1 MTTAAL
7 EKPQP
12 RVLRGTLLSLL
23 IIPAGIALWT
33 LVWSLGFVS
42 AIVAF
47 AIAVGA
53 VYLFRLGAGGRVGRL
68 GIVIISLVVL
78 VTLVLAFIFGLV
90 VDYARFISEEY
101 NLPFGG
107 LFSNALFWESFG
119 VDLPAMLNAN
129 GLNILLAAVFAV
141 LGTFGTLRSS
151 LKAEAAA
158 DAAAAAPATGL
169 EAPTADATVTPTA
182 DAPAPAASAPTTAAA
197 IPEPTTDAAPDAPAR

>member
-12 RVLRGTLLSLL
+12 RVLRGTLLALL
-23 IIPAGIALWT
+23 VIPVGIALWT
-33 LVWSLGFVS
+33 LVWSLGFIS

-53 VYLFRLGAGGRVGRL
+53 VYLYRFGAGGRVGRL
-68 GIVIISLVVL
+68 GIVIVSLIVL

-90 VDYARFISEEY
+90 VDYARFIAEEY
-101 NLPFGG
+101 DLPFWG
-107 LFSNALFWESFG
+107 LFSNSLFWESFG
-119 VDLPAMLNAN
+119 LDLPAMLNAN
-129 GLNILLAAVFAV
+129 GLNIFLAALFAV
-141 LGTFGTLRSS
+141 LGTFGTLRST

-169 EAPTADATVTPTA
+169 EAPTADATATPVA
-182 DAPAPAASAPTTAAA
+182 EAPAPAASAPTTEAA
-197 IPEPTTDAAPDAPAR
+197 PEPTPDAAPEAPTR